1 VYPNPTFE
9 QLSKP
14 RAELFMKATLLE
26 MSWEEEGT
34 PNKDLPELSEILGIQ
49 ILDKRIDVMKLPI
62 KFTAP
67 GKMAALAYVDS
78 PGKMIVLLID
88 CLTAYEGQ
96 TVGVAKL
103 VSLYPDGFYT
113 QECFEK
119 YVDELIKPKKI
130 KWAEI
135 Y

>member
-9 QLSKP
+9 QLTKT
-14 RAELFMKATLLE
+14 RAELFIKATLLE
-26 MSWEEEGT
+26 MTFNDAGT
-34 PNKDLPELSEILGIQ
+34 PEKDLPELGKILGIQ

-67 GKMAALAYVDS
+67 AKMAVLAYVDS
-78 PGKMIVLLID
+78 PGKIIALLID

-96 TVGVAKL
+96 TVDVAKL

-119 YVDELIKPKKI
+119 YVEELIKPKKI